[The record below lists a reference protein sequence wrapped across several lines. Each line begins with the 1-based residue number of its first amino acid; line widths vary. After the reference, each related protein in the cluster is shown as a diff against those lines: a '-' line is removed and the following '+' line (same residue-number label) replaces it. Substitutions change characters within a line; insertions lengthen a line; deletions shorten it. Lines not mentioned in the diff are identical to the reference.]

1 MPLTRVNFRVPAAS
15 LVAAAQG
22 HLGLEIVELRDASH
36 AQRIL
41 AGLLALAHSDSQ
53 EVIESIEC
61 TLQGNDVAV
70 ALSSVCCA
78 PELARYASRM
88 TELGVP
94 IEMIWW

>member
-1 MPLTRVNFRVPAAS
+1 MPLTRVNFHVPVAS
-15 LVAAAQG
+15 LLAAAQG
-22 HLGLEIVELRDASH
+22 HLGLQTMELRDASH

-41 AGLLALAHSDSQ
+41 AGLLALAHSGCE

-70 ALSSVCCA
+70 ALSSGCCA

-88 TELGVP
+88 TEFGVP

>member
-1 MPLTRVNFRVPAAS
+1 MPLTRVSFRVPAAS
-15 LVAAAQG
+15 LVAAAQR
-22 HLGLEIVELRDASH
+22 HLDLEIVELQHASQ

-41 AGLLALAHSDSQ
+41 AGLLALAHSNHQ

-61 TLQGNDVAV
+61 TLEGNEVAA
-70 ALSSVCCA
+70 ALSSGCCA

-88 TELGVP
+88 TEFGVP

>member
-15 LVAAAQG
+15 LVVAAQER
-22 HLGLEIVELRDASH
+22 LGLEIVELQDASH

-53 EVIESIEC
+53 EIIESIEC

-88 TELGVP
+88 TELGLP
-94 IEMIWW
+94 LETMWW

>member
-1 MPLTRVNFRVPAAS
+1 MEFRDSP
-15 LVAAAQG
+15 Q
-22 HLGLEIVELRDASH
+22 

-41 AGLLALAHSDSQ
+41 AGLLALALSDRQ

-61 TLQGNDVAV
+61 TLEGNEVEV
-70 ALSSVCCA
+70 ALSSGCCA